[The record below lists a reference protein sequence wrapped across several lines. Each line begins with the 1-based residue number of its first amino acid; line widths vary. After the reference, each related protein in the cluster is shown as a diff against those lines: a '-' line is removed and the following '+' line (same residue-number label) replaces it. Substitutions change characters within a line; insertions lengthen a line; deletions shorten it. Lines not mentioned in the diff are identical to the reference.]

1 MNYGY
6 ARVST
11 TGQDLA
17 AQIAALE
24 AAGVDQLVTE
34 AASAATGRQRPALAR
49 LVASLRP
56 GDVLTV
62 TRLNRLAR
70 SAVDGLN
77 LLSAVVAKGAA
88 FRSLAE
94 PWADTT
100 TPAGRLMLTVLAG
113 FAEFDREMILERTAE
128 GRQAAKANGVK
139 FGRPPR
145 LTGPQLRF
153 ILESQATTPPTPI
166 GQLARVTGVS
176 RSTIERAL
184 RAHAAGQV
192 VPTAGPAQVDLEDLL
207 AQSSPPSSDT

>member
-11 TGQDLA
+11 SGQDLV
-17 AQIAALE
+17 AQIVALE
-24 AAGVDQLVTE
+24 AAGVGQVVTE

-77 LLSAVVAKGAA
+77 LLSAVVAKGAG

-128 GRQAAKANGVK
+128 GRTASKARGTR

-145 LTGPQLRF
+145 LTGAQLRF
-153 ILESQATTPPTPI
+153 VLASRAATPPVPV
-166 GQLARVTGVS
+166 GELAALTGVS
-176 RSTIERAL
+176 RSTINRAL
-184 RAHAAGQV
+184 RAVAAGQLV
-192 VPTAGPAQVDLEDLL
+192 ATAGPAQVDLEDLL
-207 AQSSPPSSDT
+207 AQASPSPD